1 MKFERRRHAL
11 LLALS
16 HPTGVRG
23 LKSSRRGVEL
33 LLLLVAPHWG
43 AWIEILRRTE
53 QTEYRLSH
61 PTGVRGL
68 KYRHAVIKRTT
79 QQSHPTGVRGL
90 KYALPAWRP
99 RAERVAPHWGAWIE
113 ISPKR
118 PHGSKTRSRTP
129 LGCVD

>member
-68 KYRHAVIKRTT
+68 KY
-79 QQSHPTGVRGL
+79 
-90 KYALPAWRP
+90 ALPAWRP